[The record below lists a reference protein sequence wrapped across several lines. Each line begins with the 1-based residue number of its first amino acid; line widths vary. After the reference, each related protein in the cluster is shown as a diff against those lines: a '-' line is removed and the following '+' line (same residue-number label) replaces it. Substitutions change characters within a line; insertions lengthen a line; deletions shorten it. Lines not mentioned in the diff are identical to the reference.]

1 MKNILILLFLITF
14 NVNAQDNCYT
24 LNFIEKNAK
33 MYGGSVDRLTYENI
47 HVLVHSKSLPEI
59 VLNLK
64 GKWYVEYRG
73 IEKVRIFNMLNGCAH
88 RQFVIPVSSLEN
100 LTYRL
105 SILINKKEAH
115 KSGEMHGRSNN
126 KSHV

>member
-14 NVNAQDNCYT
+14 NVNAQDGCYT

-33 MYGGSVDRLTYENI
+33 MYGGSVNRLTYENI
-47 HVLVHSKSLPEI
+47 HVLVHSKALPEI
-59 VLNLK
+59 VLKLK

-73 IEKVRIFNMLNGCAH
+73 IKKVRIFNMLNGCAH